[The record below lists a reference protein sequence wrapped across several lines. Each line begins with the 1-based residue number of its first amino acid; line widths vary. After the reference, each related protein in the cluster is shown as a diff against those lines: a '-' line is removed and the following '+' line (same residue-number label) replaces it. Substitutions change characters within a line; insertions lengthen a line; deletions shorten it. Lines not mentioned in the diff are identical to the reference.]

1 LIILGLIG
9 LLALFFLLSIL
20 VGAEDPRQ
28 NPVDPR
34 SNTDLWMRGIR

>member
-1 LIILGLIG
+1 MILAGLIG
-9 LLALFFLLSIL
+9 LLALFSLLSIV

-34 SNTDLWMRGIR
+34 SDTRLWMLGIR